1 MAVTMSQETS
11 AADVGRTYGGV
22 SAEARAESR
31 RQRLIGAAEAVIAEH
46 GVAALTVE
54 QVCQT
59 AELTKRYFYV
69 DFSGKDDLLD
79 VCAEQLFTRLWN
91 AIDGAVA
98 AVGSGPKRVRAAAQA
113 VVHTLASDPASARLY
128 TECPAFPRLRE
139 RQQRAIREFSARM
152 AADVIPFTGNPPTGI
167 RRDLAARILTAG
179 TTQLIVDWLDGTV
192 ETDEETIIATI
203 AAAALGAAAEG

>member
-1 MAVTMSQETS
+1 MAVTMSQDTS
-11 AADVGRTYGGV
+11 ADAGRIYGGM
-22 SAEARAESR
+22 SAEARARSR
-31 RQRLIGAAEAVIAEH
+31 RQRLIEAAQTVIAEH

-69 DFSGKDDLLD
+69 DFSGKEDLLD

-91 AIDGAVA
+91 AMDGALA
-98 AVGSGPKRVRAAAQA
+98 AASGPERARAAAQA

-128 TECPAFPRLRE
+128 SECAAFPRLRE
-139 RQQRAIREFSARM
+139 RQQRAISEFSARV
-152 AADVIPFTGNPPTGI
+152 AADVIPFAGHPPTGI
-167 RRDLAARILTAG
+167 RRHLAARILTAG
-179 TTQLIVDWLDGTV
+179 TTQLIVDWLQGTV

-203 AAAALGAAAEG
+203 AASGLGVAAKA